1 MRRILL
7 TLALAGGAMA
17 LVPGQARAQFV
28 NPLFQQRVAERQI
41 ITWFQAYLG
50 RLPNA
55 QELAILTNQYLLS
68 GNALY
73 TQSIILGSNEFF
85 IRSGG
90 TIQGFLNR
98 LFVTTLGRRPTFQEI
113 ATLQSQVLVNGRLW
127 FTQAYLSQI
136 AGGWQLSN
144 WNTAA
149 VTALPVPVVVPIIIR

>member
-7 TLALAGGAMA
+7 TLALVGGALA
-17 LVPGQARAQFV
+17 LVPNPAHAQFV
-28 NPLFQQRVAERQI
+28 NPLFQQRVAERQVI
-41 ITWFQAYLG
+41 NWFQAYLG

-85 IRSGG
+85 VRSGG

-113 ATLQSQVLVNGRLW
+113 ATLQS
-127 FTQAYLSQI
+127 
-136 AGGWQLSN
+136 
-144 WNTAA
+144 
-149 VTALPVPVVVPIIIR
+149 